1 MRNRIFSFA
10 ACIAI
15 GALGSLSGCSGPSAG
30 ENDKAGAQASGSS
43 EKLSGN
49 ITIDGS
55 STVFPISEA
64 VAEEF
69 QTENQGVKVSVAQSG
84 TGGGFKKFTKGETD
98 ISNASRPISTE
109 EMAAAKANNVE
120 FIEIPI
126 AFDGLSIVVNPKNTW
141 VDHLTVAELK
151 KIWEP
156 GSTVKNWS
164 EVRAGWPNVPLK
176 LYGAGTDSGTFDY
189 FTKAI
194 VGKEKASRSDY
205 QSSEDDNTLVTGV
218 AGDEGGL
225 GYFGFAYYLENK
237 TKLKIVPIDGGSG
250 PVTPSHET
258 IGNGTY
264 KPLSRPEF
272 IYVAKRVADRP
283 EVKAFISFHLGEMGQ
298 KLVEEVGYIAL
309 PKEAYVLGQKRFN
322 DKKTGSLFAGTPQ
335 IGEKIEDILAKEK

>member
-30 ENDKAGAQASGSS
+30 ENDKAGVQTSGSS

-194 VGKEKASRSDY
+194 VGKEKASRS
-205 QSSEDDNTLVTGV
+205 SNSVRWWR
-218 AGDEGGL
+218 A
-225 GYFGFAYYLENK
+225 
-237 TKLKIVPIDGGSG
+237 
-250 PVTPSHET
+250 
-258 IGNGTY
+258 
-264 KPLSRPEF
+264 
-272 IYVAKRVADRP
+272 
-283 EVKAFISFHLGEMGQ
+283 
-298 KLVEEVGYIAL
+298 
-309 PKEAYVLGQKRFN
+309 
-322 DKKTGSLFAGTPQ
+322 
-335 IGEKIEDILAKEK
+335 